1 LRAVENECC
10 RMISERTHCRACGAS
25 HLTLI
30 LDLGKT
36 ALANDFLAPEEARTY
51 STSLPLRVVLCRNCS
66 LVQLA
71 DTVDPKVL
79 YSHYA
84 YVTSTSR
91 TMDVHLTEQ
100 AAHLMSVGGLGAGAK
115 VLEIASNTGILLEKF
130 KTRGCQVLGVEPAGN
145 IAQVAVAAGIP
156 TREEFFSAASAP
168 KLKAEWGT
176 ADLIL
181 GRHVFAHIDD
191 LQDLMKALEIVS
203 HEETLIAFEVP
214 YLVDFLEETEYDT
227 IYHEHLS
234 YISVR
239 ALEALT
245 ARSPFFVQRIDHYP
259 IHGGS
264 ILFHLRHR
272 SSKIAA
278 HPSVGDALARE
289 KRLKLAERSTWEG
302 FAKRVQH
309 IRTDLPVLLRQLKA
323 EGKRIIGYGAS
334 AKGNTLLN
342 TCGLGTAELDYV
354 IDNTPFKQNKLAPG
368 SWLPIRPPEA
378 LLKDQPDYA
387 LILAWNF
394 APEIVK
400 RESEYQKRGGRFIL
414 PIPEPRVVE

>member
-1 LRAVENECC
+1 MITQRTNC
-10 RMISERTHCRACGAS
+10 RTCGS
-25 HLTLI
+25 SNLSLI

-36 ALANDFLAPEEARTY
+36 ALANDFLAPEEVQSYT
-51 STSLPLRVVLCRNCS
+51 TSLPLRVVLCRNCS

-79 YSHYA
+79 YSRYA
-84 YVTSTSR
+84 YVTSSSR
-91 TMDVHLTEQ
+91 TMDVHLNDQ
-100 AAHLMSVGGLGAGAK
+100 ADYLLTVGGLKKGAK
-115 VLEIASNTGILLEKF
+115 VLEIASNTGIFLEKF
-130 KTRGCQVLGVEPAGN
+130 KARGCDVLGIEPAAN
-145 IAQVAVAAGIP
+145 IAKVAIEAGVP
-156 TREEFFSAASAP
+156 TREEFFNAATATRI
-168 KLKAEWGT
+168 KAEWGA
-176 ADLIL
+176 ADLVL

-191 LQDLMKALEIVS
+191 LHDLLRGLEGVS
-203 HEETLIAFEVP
+203 HQETLIAFEVP
-214 YLVDFLEETEYDT
+214 YLLDFLEETEYDT

-239 ALEALT
+239 SLEALT

-272 SSKIAA
+272 SSRVPA
-278 HPSVGDALARE
+278 HPSVGQALERE
-289 KRLKLAERSTWEG
+289 KRLKLADPGTWAD
-302 FAKRVQH
+302 FARRVQS
-309 IRTDLPVLLRQLKA
+309 IRTELPALVRKLKA
-323 EGKRIIGYGAS
+323 QGKRIIGYGAS

-342 TCGLGTAELDYV
+342 TCGLGTSELDYI

-368 SWLPIRPPEA
+368 SWLPIRPPEF
-378 LLKDQPDYA
+378 LLKDQPDFA

-394 APEIVK
+394 SPEIIQ
-400 RESEYQKRGGRFIL
+400 REAEYQKRGGRFIL

>member
-1 LRAVENECC
+1 
-10 RMISERTHCRACGAS
+10 MISERSHCRTCGAND
-25 HLTLI
+25 LTLI

-36 ALANDFLAPEEARTY
+36 ALANDFLSPEAAKTY
-51 STSLPLRVVLCRNCS
+51 SVMLPLRVGLCRKCS
-66 LVQLA
+66 LVQLV
-71 DTVDPKVL
+71 DTVDPKIL

-100 AAHLMSVGGLGAGAK
+100 AAHLLAATGSKAGAK
-115 VLEIASNTGILLEKF
+115 VLEIASNTGIFLEKF
-130 KTRGCQVLGVEPAGN
+130 KALGCEVLGVEPAGN
-145 IAQVAVAAGIP
+145 IAQVAIDAGVP
-156 TREEFFSAASAP
+156 TRTEFFNAATARH
-168 KLKAEWGT
+168 LETEWRK

-191 LQDLMKALEIVS
+191 LQDLLVALEAVS
-203 HEETLIAFEVP
+203 HPETVIAFEVP

-234 YISVR
+234 YISVG

-245 ARSPFFVQRIDHYP
+245 SRSPFFVQRIDHYP

-272 SSKIAA
+272 SSKIAP
-278 HPSVGDALARE
+278 HPSVGQALARE
-289 KRLKLAERSTWEG
+289 KRLRLAELPTWAA
-302 FAKRVQH
+302 FAKRVER
-309 IRTDLPVLLRQLKA
+309 IRTELPALLRQHKA
-323 EGKRIIGYGAS
+323 QGKRIIGYGAS

-342 TCGLGTAELDYV
+342 TCGLGKGELDYI

-378 LLKDQPDYA
+378 LLKDQPDLT

-394 APEIVK
+394 APEIVR
-400 RESEYQKRGGRFIL
+400 REAEYQKRGGRFIL
-414 PIPEPRVVE
+414 PIPEPRMVDFSG